1 MGAVALQA
9 RRAGP
14 TAVAGIL
21 VHFHAVHASEA
32 GVGAAVGTLFVESWG
47 VGLDTVKATQRSP
60 FSSPEV
66 EAKALGVQSIL
77 MPCGALPYSPTHRTP
92 DTP

>member
-1 MGAVALQA
+1 MGAIALQA

-14 TAVAGIL
+14 TAVAGVL

-32 GVGAAVGTLFVESWG
+32 GVGAAVGTLFMEAWG

-60 FSSPEV
+60 FCSPEV
-66 EAKALGVQSIL
+66 EAKAPGWGVGEHTDA
-77 MPCGALPYSPTHRTP
+77 MWSPPLLSHSPHT
-92 DTP
+92 